1 MRPDANKQSAGL
13 QAPTGE
19 FEVLMRPSRTWR
31 FGACLSACLM
41 TCLVNAGV
49 FAATGQQ
56 IYATCA
62 ACHGM
67 RAEGNPSL
75 GVPALAGQHVAY
87 LQRQLLNFRTGL
99 RGTHKDDTYGAQ
111 MRAGSQAA
119 LPDEK
124 AIAAVAAYIAALP
137 RTNVKPAGKF
147 DARNGNNLY
156 QGKCGACHGGQAEGN
171 ESLSAPRLAGLD
183 ATYIKRQHSNFKLG
197 LRGAQPQDRYGRQM
211 ALMAPTLTSE
221 RELDDVIG
229 HIHAVGAAR

>member
-1 MRPDANKQSAGL
+1 MRPAASKRGAGL
-13 QAPTGE
+13 QGPTGE
-19 FEVLMRPSRTWR
+19 FDVLMRPSRMSR
-31 FGACLSACLM
+31 FAACLMACCLSAG
-41 TCLVNAGV
+41 A

-62 ACHGM
+62 ACHGT

-75 GVPALAGQHVAY
+75 GAPALAGQQPAY

-99 RGTHKDDTYGAQ
+99 RGSHKDDSYGAQ

-119 LPDEK
+119 LRDEK
-124 AIAAVAAYIAALP
+124 AIAAVAIYIAALP
-137 RTNVKPAGKF
+137 RTDVKPAGKF

-183 ATYIKRQHSNFKLG
+183 ATYIKRQHRNFGKG
-197 LRGAQPQDRYGRQM
+197 LRGAQPQDRYGKQM
-211 ALMAPTLTSE
+211 ALMATTLASE

-229 HIHAVGAAR
+229 YIHAAEAAR

>member
-1 MRPDANKQSAGL
+1 MRPAASKQGAGL

-19 FEVLMRPSRTWR
+19 FEVLMRPSRMSR
-31 FGACLSACLM
+31 FGACLSACL
-41 TCLVNAGV
+41 LSVGA

-62 ACHGM
+62 ACHGT
-67 RAEGNPSL
+67 RAEGNPGL
-75 GVPALAGQHVAY
+75 GAPALAGQQLAY

-99 RGTHKDDTYGAQ
+99 RGSHKDDTYGAQ

-119 LPDEK
+119 LRDEK
-124 AIAAVAAYIAALP
+124 AITAVAAYIAALP
-137 RTNVKPAGKF
+137 RTDVKPAGKF

-183 ATYIKRQHSNFKLG
+183 AAYIKRQHRNFGKG
-197 LRGAQPQDRYGRQM
+197 LRGAQPQDRYGKQM
-211 ALMAPTLTSE
+211 ALMAATLASE
-221 RELDDVIG
+221 RDLDDVIG
-229 HIHAVGAAR
+229 HIHAAGSVR

>member
-1 MRPDANKQSAGL
+1 MRSGTNKQSAGL

-19 FEVLMRPSRTWR
+19 FEVLMRPGRMSR
-31 FGACLSACLM
+31 FGACLMA
-41 TCLVNAGV
+41 CLVNAGA

-62 ACHGM
+62 ACHGA
-67 RAEGNPSL
+67 RAEGNPGL
-75 GVPALAGQHVAY
+75 GAPALAGQQVTY

-119 LPDEK
+119 LRDEK
-124 AIAAVAAYIAALP
+124 AITAVAAYIAALP
-137 RTNVKPAGKF
+137 RTDVKPAGKF

-156 QGKCGACHGGQAEGN
+156 QGKCGACHGGLAEGN
-171 ESLSAPRLAGLD
+171 EALSAPRLAGLD
-183 ATYIKRQHSNFKLG
+183 AAYIKRQHRNFSKG

-211 ALMAPTLTSE
+211 ALMATTLASD

-229 HIHAVGAAR
+229 YIHAAEAAR